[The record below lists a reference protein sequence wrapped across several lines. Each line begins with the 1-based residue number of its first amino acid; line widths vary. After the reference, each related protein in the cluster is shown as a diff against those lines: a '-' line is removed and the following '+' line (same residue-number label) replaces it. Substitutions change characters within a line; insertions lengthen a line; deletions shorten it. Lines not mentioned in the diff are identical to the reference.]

1 MDTLVWPPLVEPLLQ
16 DRVPEQ
22 NMWEMIGLESED
34 CPGLQLKV
42 KDVMDVSTTA
52 DADSKDDFD
61 SSLGLGTSEVHDPV
75 PVANAPSPASFEQ
88 ELAPTPCEEAA
99 QEPPAGLDIPA
110 EESEDGQD
118 LTNTEEEASIEQ
130 EEVGE
135 VPEETDRGMDPPEQA
150 ERPGVLKRLPP
161 ISPAEQVKL
170 SKPDKDPKKAGRGGR
185 GRGGRGRGGRGR
197 GVEKACAASRGRKRE
212 RSGESEPSESEP
224 AAKGPKTRRA
234 KAKAKA
240 TVSKAPPTDEATVHY
255 SEEDESAEESQE
267 NGRTMKTARHREP
280 EVCYTRGFCESL
292 LTCYEGRGLPPA
304 DLRHKHP
311 IDFTKTD
318 RKLWLSGTLTQSFL
332 NVLPDRDWYRAV
344 GLQGHAEALG
354 HLGRQQ
360 LVINPS
366 HDATVFDEGVYA
378 LHTYVPSVNLGE
390 KLKQLLIKHG
400 SFKEVEHKISK
411 YNLNKHKDAR
421 VGKWVTKA
429 YLIDKQMADNSFLW
443 AAARKL
449 TRTNEVH
456 KCEEAKLV
464 LEETF
469 TTENEK
475 GEHRELTGEATIEA
489 SSMLHIGLSNHD
501 EDGALMDDW
510 EMGGD
515 ATVHGATTGAEQAKL
530 AEANAAHGAGAKYV
544 FPTLQKNESPCAILP
559 TFLQVLGRKIE
570 TATTAQDTCTATES
584 TSYFCMHSDEAS
596 SSGSDVVEA
605 LMGDLEKGA
614 TELRV
619 TNVAPF
625 GAFVDVGAARN
636 AKILIEPRLWKQFHV
651 GDRIDECVVKE
662 VELDKRRFC
671 VTLQNAEAAI
681 AENRVPLEEL
691 YCL

>member
-1 MDTLVWPPLVEPLLQ
+1 MHIRVYMHGMHFMHVYMVPPCIYTSGPDQMDTLVWPPLVEPLLQ

-110 EESEDGQD
+110 EEPEASEDGQD

-280 EVCYTRGFCESL
+280 EVSL
-292 LTCYEGRGLPPA
+292 RVKPRRKPRRKPRPRVEQSVAPRRRLNRSPKRRPKPRLRLEASEAAMPWMIQMRLRTQGRGP
-304 DLRHKHP
+304 
-311 IDFTKTD
+311 
-318 RKLWLSGTLTQSFL
+318 
-332 NVLPDRDWYRAV
+332 
-344 GLQGHAEALG
+344 
-354 HLGRQQ
+354 
-360 LVINPS
+360 
-366 HDATVFDEGVYA
+366 
-378 LHTYVPSVNLGE
+378 
-390 KLKQLLIKHG
+390 
-400 SFKEVEHKISK
+400 
-411 YNLNKHKDAR
+411 
-421 VGKWVTKA
+421 
-429 YLIDKQMADNSFLW
+429 
-443 AAARKL
+443 
-449 TRTNEVH
+449 
-456 KCEEAKLV
+456 
-464 LEETF
+464 
-469 TTENEK
+469 
-475 GEHRELTGEATIEA
+475 
-489 SSMLHIGLSNHD
+489 
-501 EDGALMDDW
+501 
-510 EMGGD
+510 
-515 ATVHGATTGAEQAKL
+515 
-530 AEANAAHGAGAKYV
+530 
-544 FPTLQKNESPCAILP
+544 
-559 TFLQVLGRKIE
+559 
-570 TATTAQDTCTATES
+570 
-584 TSYFCMHSDEAS
+584 
-596 SSGSDVVEA
+596 
-605 LMGDLEKGA
+605 
-614 TELRV
+614 
-619 TNVAPF
+619 
-625 GAFVDVGAARN
+625 
-636 AKILIEPRLWKQFHV
+636 
-651 GDRIDECVVKE
+651 
-662 VELDKRRFC
+662 
-671 VTLQNAEAAI
+671 
-681 AENRVPLEEL
+681 
-691 YCL
+691 